1 MTEPI
6 TAPPQRWAAHMQVQ
20 HRITG
25 RVGEVQSVD
34 FEEQIV
40 TVLSLDSDGFPMPE
54 AWRIENVYEQVQ
66 S

>member
-25 RVGEVQSVD
+25 AVGEVVSVHFD
-34 FEEQIV
+34 EQIV
-40 TVLSLDSDGFPMPE
+40 MVEWADSDGTVGEVP
-54 AWRIENVYEQVQ
+54 WRIENVFEQVQ

>member
-6 TAPPQRWAAHMQVQ
+6 TAPPQRWGAHMQVQ

-40 TVLSLDSDGFPMPE
+40 HVITLDSDGFPVGDS
-54 AWRIENVYEQVQ
+54 WRIENVYEQVQ

>member
-6 TAPPQRWAAHMQVQ
+6 TAPPTRWAAHMQVQ
-20 HRITG
+20 HRIHG

-40 TVLSLDSDGFPMPE
+40 TVIALDSDGFPGTE
-54 AWRIENVYEQVQ
+54 SWRIENVYEAVQ

>member
-6 TAPPQRWAAHMQVQ
+6 TASPTRWGAHMQVQ
-20 HRITG
+20 HLITG
-25 RVGEVQSVD
+25 RIGEVQSVD

-40 TVLSLDSDGFPMPE
+40 TVLSLDAGGFPGTE
-54 AWRIENVYEQVQ
+54 AWRIENVYEAVQ